1 MIRSKRFLELA
12 ALFACASCAFDKA
25 KDESCANTPT
35 LEDRKKDAL
44 TAAANSYV
52 EPVVA
57 ACPELDP
64 PSDGALD
71 SLGLT
76 EQEFQ
81 GLLRGANGNFFDDGT
96 WWIKAMP
103 RGGVHQRPLKIVA
116 EHCQEVTY
124 DRFGYDYAF
133 AVPPLT
139 AAPDC
144 GRYLTGILAGHK
156 LGDSWPAVFGIEA
169 SGLMRLAPLSP
180 SSVFDAYLQSP
191 RGLLGTSTETSSV
204 DRLDVELH
212 DADSLEFAAVVSGV
226 AFTSAL
232 RVVVKVG
239 DETRLAVSMDI
250 YPRANIQGSPRVA
263 VAGLSGSYLAN
274 GAHDFDRVQVSYADG
289 MTLETKLD
297 DGSLEWKKEGW
308 AHVPGTTGTAGVQS
322 ISLAQAVSQGSAPRS
337 PKVTISNID
346 SSLPIAFDLAITNQA
361 IAGGN
366 VVGSLVLDLSEAA
379 ALESPIHVAY
389 LATAAPP

>member
-1 MIRSKRFLELA
+1 
-12 ALFACASCAFDKA
+12 
-25 KDESCANTPT
+25 
-35 LEDRKKDAL
+35 
-44 TAAANSYV
+44 
-52 EPVVA
+52 
-57 ACPELDP
+57 
-64 PSDGALD
+64 
-71 SLGLT
+71 
-76 EQEFQ
+76 
-81 GLLRGANGNFFDDGT
+81 
-96 WWIKAMP
+96 MP

-133 AVPPLT
+133 AMPPLT
-139 AAPDC
+139 AAPEC

-191 RGLLGTSTETSSV
+191 RGLRGTSTETSTL

-212 DADSLEFAAVVSGV
+212 DADSVEFAAVVSGA

-239 DETRLAVSMDI
+239 DETRLLVSMDI
-250 YPRANIQGSPRVA
+250 FPRANIQELPRIA
-263 VAGLSGSYLAN
+263 VAGLSGTYLAN
-274 GAHDFDRVQVSYADG
+274 GAHDFDRVEVVYSDG

-297 DGSLEWKKEGW
+297 DGSLEWENEGW
-308 AHVPGTTGTAGVQS
+308 THLPGATGTAGLQS
-322 ISLAQAVSQGSAPRS
+322 ISLMQAVAQGSAPRS
-337 PKVTISNID
+337 PKMTISNID
-346 SSLPIAFDLAITNQA
+346 SNIPITFDLAITNQA
-361 IAGGN
+361 IPGGN
-366 VVGSLVLDLSEAA
+366 VVGSLVLELSEEAA
-379 ALESPIHVAY
+379 FESPIHVAY